1 MEKEKETNTTNM
13 WGRIGVLFSHYFLFI
28 FEDWILVGL
37 ERNFIDS
44 TIFTPLS
51 PPNQTHPLS
60 IFSPPFRVC
69 LDRLKI
75 GKMEKIEKKIEE
87 KISSILNWLSW
98 KHRGKKMVGPSI
110 LHPIPQKC
118 ISSNWRENHIENEG
132 RNPNDSFA
140 LVPCCLSLAKVMFF
154 FWMPE
159 FPSLIQ
165 LQIEK
170 L

>member
-1 MEKEKETNTTNM
+1 MLVKKKNQSWGKKNKAKSLTLNEKEKETNTTNM

-37 ERNFIDS
+37 ERNFMDS

-51 PPNQTHPLS
+51 SPNQTHPLS
-60 IFSPPFRVC
+60 IFSPPFGVC
-69 LDRLKI
+69 LDQLKI

-110 LHPIPQKC
+110 FHPIP
-118 ISSNWRENHIENEG
+118 
-132 RNPNDSFA
+132 
-140 LVPCCLSLAKVMFF
+140 
-154 FWMPE
+154 
-159 FPSLIQ
+159 
-165 LQIEK
+165 
-170 L
+170 